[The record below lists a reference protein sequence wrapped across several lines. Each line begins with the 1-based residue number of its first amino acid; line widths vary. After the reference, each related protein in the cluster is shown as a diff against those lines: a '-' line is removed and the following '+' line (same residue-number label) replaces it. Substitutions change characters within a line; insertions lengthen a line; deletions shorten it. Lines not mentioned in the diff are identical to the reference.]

1 MPTSLTG
8 IFRENVAALLLRRDG
23 RLLIGECAD
32 KPGCWSFPQGGV
44 DDGETRREALFREM
58 REEVRLGPRGF
69 EVLAS
74 RSGYA
79 YSYPPGRLKKGI
91 YRGQSQTYFLCR
103 LTRGE
108 PDPRG
113 SNPRA
118 PEFLRL
124 RWVKPEEFD
133 LALIPAFKREVTAR
147 VLKDFFGVS
156 PALPP
161 ESPPDATDNDPEV
174 ML

>member
-23 RLLIGECAD
+23 KVLIGECSD
-32 KPGCWSFPQGGV
+32 KPGSWSFPQGGV
-44 DDGETRREALFREM
+44 DEGETRREALFREM
-58 REEVRLGPRGF
+58 KEEVLLGPRGF
-69 EVLAS
+69 EILAS

-79 YSYPPGRLKKGI
+79 YSYPPGHLKKGI
-91 YRGQSQTYFLCR
+91 YCGQSQTYFLCK
-103 LTRGE
+103 LTHGE
-108 PDPRG
+108 PDARG

-124 RWVKPEEFD
+124 RWVKPADFD
-133 LALIPAFKREVTAR
+133 LSLLPVFKREVTAR

-156 PALPP
+156 PPLPP
-161 ESPPDATDNDPEV
+161 ESAPDATDTDPEV